1 MNTEHACGRKSDEIA
16 MSRFGHF
23 YVKRVRTLSANS
35 SAKRKKKVEGPY
47 ANEGNLYIDNDAK
60 CTLGNVRSLYLVKEP
75 RCLRCPGGGRFVP
88 VDQDIPFI
96 RLAEF
101 QVDYGKYDMAVK
113 AAMLASWPSSSAK
126 FRKYK
131 K

>member
-1 MNTEHACGRKSDEIA
+1 
-16 MSRFGHF
+16 MSRFAHL
-23 YVKRVRTLSANS
+23 YAKRVRTLSAQQQSTYGVVN
-35 SAKRKKKVEGPY
+35 AKKKTIVEGPF
-47 ANEGNLYIDNDAK
+47 ANEEGNLYIDNDTK
-60 CTLGNVRSLYLVKEP
+60 CTLGNVRPLYLVKEP

-96 RLAEF
+96 CHRRLTEF

-113 AAMLASWPSSSAK
+113 AAMLDSWLSSSAK